1 MIENKF
7 IINLQKREDRIKKIK
22 DNGYIKNYEIFQA
35 IDGKKL
41 NLDNNENLI
50 YNNNILLKKNMID
63 KIKGL
68 KLGEVGCFI
77 SHYTVWKKVIKLNK
91 NCLIFED
98 DVRVVKDFDDK
109 LYSILQNELPKDFD
123 LIWLGIR
130 QSYVQNKFFKE
141 RIEPNKNKIINN
153 HFFHHIN
160 PHRDTFYPYSYI
172 ISPKTCKFLC
182 DKFENDNLK
191 FPQVDHY
198 MSSNLKNNYI
208 CIYNFNN
215 PFLASAEQ
223 GDTDIQSFNNESN
236 NVYLQKN

>member
-1 MIENKF
+1 MENKF
-7 IINLQKREDRIKKIK
+7 IINLQKRADRIKKIK

-50 YNNNILLKKNMID
+50 YNNNNILLKKNMID

-109 LYSILQNELPKDFD
+109 LDSILQNELPKDFD

-153 HFFHHIN
+153 HFFHYIN

-191 FPQVDHY
+191 FPPVDHY